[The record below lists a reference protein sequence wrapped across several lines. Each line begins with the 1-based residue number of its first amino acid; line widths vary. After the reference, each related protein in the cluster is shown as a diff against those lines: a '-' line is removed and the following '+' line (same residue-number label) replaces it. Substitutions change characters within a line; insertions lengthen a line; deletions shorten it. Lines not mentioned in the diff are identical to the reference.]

1 MSSLLP
7 SDKYL
12 ASMLGLTDEEYSWFK
27 AEVRKRSAE
36 APEPAVVAG
45 TIDAALAIAI
55 INLVIGV
62 GLTVV
67 STLLR
72 PKPSF
77 DEPGR
82 PPELRAT
89 SSGGQTTTQNQR
101 FAPRYGFNSTQ
112 EISTLGSI
120 VPLVYTNKE
129 TIASIEYGGVRVN
142 TQLLWS
148 QIYSLGGSQMLRAIF
163 LVGEGTNSHN

>member
-45 TIDAALAIAI
+45 TALVIAI
-55 INLVIGV
+55 VNLVIGI

-77 DEPGR
+77 DEPG
-82 PPELRAT
+82 
-89 SSGGQTTTQNQR
+89 QTT
-101 FAPRYGFNSTQ
+101 
-112 EISTLGSI
+112 
-120 VPLVYTNKE
+120 
-129 TIASIEYGGVRVN
+129 
-142 TQLLWS
+142 
-148 QIYSLGGSQMLRAIF
+148 
-163 LVGEGTNSHN
+163 

>member
-45 TIDAALAIAI
+45 TCCLVIAI
-55 INLVIGV
+55 VNLVVSV

-67 STLLR
+67 
-72 PKPSF
+72 F
-77 DEPGR
+77 DAAKTEA
-82 PPELRAT
+82 L
-89 SSGGQTTTQNQR
+89 
-101 FAPRYGFNSTQ
+101 
-112 EISTLGSI
+112 I
-120 VPLVYTNKE
+120 
-129 TIASIEYGGVRVN
+129 
-142 TQLLWS
+142 
-148 QIYSLGGSQMLRAIF
+148 
-163 LVGEGTNSHN
+163 